1 VRLFAAL
8 AAVVGFAAAS
18 ADAPATLPLGGAAAT
33 AKPGVAGAR
42 PATLKVAL
50 RLELRC
56 ARPSPAP
63 IVISLPRAWR
73 VPRAVS
79 KPAVWIDRSHP
90 KAVAVSGHAV
100 TLEPRAST
108 GSCTVM
114 APATL
119 AISFTRAA
127 NLGNPRK
134 PGRYAIYV
142 SIGTE
147 KFRARVAI
155 KRP

>member
-1 VRLFAAL
+1 
-8 AAVVGFAAAS
+8 
-18 ADAPATLPLGGAAAT
+18 
-33 AKPGVAGAR
+33 
-42 PATLKVAL
+42 
-50 RLELRC
+50 
-56 ARPSPAP
+56 
-63 IVISLPRAWR
+63 VISLPRAWR

-90 KAVAVSGHAV
+90 KAVAVSGHAF

-134 PGRYAIYV
+134 PGRYTIRVEVGSQQFTARA
-142 SIGTE
+142 SI
-147 KFRARVAI
+147 RR
-155 KRP
+155 R